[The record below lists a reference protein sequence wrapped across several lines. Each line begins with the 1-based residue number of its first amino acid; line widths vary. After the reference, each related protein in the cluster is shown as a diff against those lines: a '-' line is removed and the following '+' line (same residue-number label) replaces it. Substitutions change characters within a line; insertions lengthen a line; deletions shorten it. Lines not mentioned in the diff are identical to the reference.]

1 MITGSLVNRYSLL
14 RDAAWDYYQSLPVQA
29 ALATMLFDT
38 ICHPQLPLIEV
49 RFKIGEGGGGTY
61 LSYVGLCMYSHYL
74 EKKYSSS
81 VGTKAHIVILIRI
94 SSRGIVSEVPAPY
107 WETVFYFYFYF
118 FLSLFLSFLPVAIA
132 IYVFILFYFIVL
144 FSFGFER

>member
-49 RFKIGEGGGGTY
+49 RFKIGGDV
-61 LSYVGLCMYSHYL
+61 SYVGLCMYSHYL
-74 EKKYSSS
+74 ENKIF
-81 VGTKAHIVILIRI
+81 V
-94 SSRGIVSEVPAPY
+94 
-107 WETVFYFYFYF
+107 
-118 FLSLFLSFLPVAIA
+118 
-132 IYVFILFYFIVL
+132 
-144 FSFGFER
+144 